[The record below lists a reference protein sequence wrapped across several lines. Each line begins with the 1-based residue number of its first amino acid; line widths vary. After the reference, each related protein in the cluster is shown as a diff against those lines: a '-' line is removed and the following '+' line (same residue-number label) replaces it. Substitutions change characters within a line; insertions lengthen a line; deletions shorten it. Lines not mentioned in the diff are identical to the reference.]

1 MQTGDSRKTF
11 ILSNVRDFF
20 IDDVAESKISPLY
33 KTDALNT
40 FLDNQ
45 NCGVLCAYVDGSGDA
60 REVILCNKVIFF
72 NFLCYFLFMKKK

>member
-11 ILSNVRDFF
+11 ILSNIRDFF
-20 IDDVAESKISPLY
+20 VDDVSESKISPLY
-33 KTDALNT
+33 KTDSLNT

-60 REVILCNKVIFF
+60 REVILCNKV
-72 NFLCYFLFMKKK
+72 KKNV